1 MTMKFLP
8 FIAAALLLAA
18 CTRQPAG
25 APEIVP
31 ISKLPSV
38 SVRGFPG
45 SGAISWYRTLAEAR
59 GQRIADLEVYANAG
73 LFPMNDGAF
82 SNMTPVFVDRRNVP
96 CAVAYLMCKAGATE
110 LVEEVRQKNNLIRLW
125 DLKEGPM
132 LNWILASGLTRE
144 ECALI
149 QPSYDHMRPGR
160 PRDTDIGDDNSRDVA
175 VLHIQDHLR
184 STAKKLRADTVQS
197 LLVALQRLKDA
208 GRIAGDYC
216 VPAARGATVV
226 TCPGEE
232 AVVCHELQL
241 NEDGREVWASNMSRE
256 LVPGQAAR
264 VDWREGAVLSIVEMF
279 ASPTV
284 VRGSPLG

>member
-1 MTMKFLP
+1 MKFLP
-8 FIAAALLLAA
+8 IFAAALLLAA
-18 CTRQPAG
+18 CTQQPTA
-25 APEIVP
+25 APELVSM
-31 ISKLPSV
+31 SKLPSV

-45 SGAISWYRTLAEAR
+45 SGATSWYRTLADAR
-59 GQRIADLEVYANAG
+59 EQRVADLEAYANAG
-73 LFPMNDGAF
+73 LFPLNDGAF
-82 SNMTPVFVDRRNVP
+82 SHMTPVFVDRRNVP
-96 CAVAYLMCKAGATE
+96 CAVAYLLLKSGAKE

-125 DLKEGPM
+125 DLKEGPV
-132 LNWILASGLTRE
+132 LDWILASGLTRE

-149 QPSYDHMRPGR
+149 QPSYGHDGRPGR
-160 PRDTDIGDDNSRDVA
+160 PREPDTGDDNSRDVA
-175 VLHIQDHLR
+175 ALHIQNHLH
-184 STAKKLRADTVQS
+184 STVKKLRADSVQS

-216 VPAARGATVV
+216 VLAARGATVV

-241 NEDGREVWASNMSRE
+241 REDGSAAWESNMCHE

-279 ASPTV
+279 ASPTI